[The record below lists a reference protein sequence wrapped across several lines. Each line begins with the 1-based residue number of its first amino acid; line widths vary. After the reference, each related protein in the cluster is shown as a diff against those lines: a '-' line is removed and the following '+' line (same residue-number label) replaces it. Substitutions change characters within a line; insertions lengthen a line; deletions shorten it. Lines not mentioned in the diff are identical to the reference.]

1 MPCSHGYPT
10 VDGGNIMAIKS
21 IVPMRWL
28 AALVVALPAT
38 GCLAAAAAGAGA
50 GIYLTSRGA
59 ESLIDSPIDQVASRA
74 RTVMNEEGIV
84 PDASSTE
91 NGGEN
96 RELKGKKGDLDV
108 TIQMEQ
114 KSDKTTRVE
123 VTARKNLA
131 EWDKEYA
138 QQVLQRIV
146 EKG

>member
-1 MPCSHGYPT
+1 
-10 VDGGNIMAIKS
+10 MAIKS

-59 ESLIDSPIDQVASRA
+59 ESLIDGPIDQVASRA

-131 EWDKEYA
+131 EWEKDYA